1 MFHPF
6 YTEVSK
12 AIVDSLV
19 VGGMTL
25 TGIIDVYS
33 ERWGFKDGAVSAAL
47 AAQDYSLR
55 YEHWA
60 KHANS
65 FYAHAGKYLAFVV
78 NASPFSSQSDE
89 VRTRRLFGQVSQKLL
104 RIFPNAADPEIV
116 FSELGR
122 MIIPSGNSLEDAQG
136 AMMMFIAAEC
146 REKGRFDKYDGQK
159 VMK

>member
-19 VGGMTL
+19 VSGMTL
-25 TGIIDVYS
+25 TGIIDVYY
-33 ERWGFKDGAVSAAL
+33 ERWGFKDRAVSVAL

-55 YEHWA
+55 YEHCA

-65 FYAHAGKYLAFVV
+65 SGAHVGKYLAFVV
-78 NASPFSSQSDE
+78 NLSPFSSQSAE

-104 RIFPNAADPEIV
+104 
-116 FSELGR
+116 
-122 MIIPSGNSLEDAQG
+122 
-136 AMMMFIAAEC
+136 
-146 REKGRFDKYDGQK
+146 
-159 VMK
+159 